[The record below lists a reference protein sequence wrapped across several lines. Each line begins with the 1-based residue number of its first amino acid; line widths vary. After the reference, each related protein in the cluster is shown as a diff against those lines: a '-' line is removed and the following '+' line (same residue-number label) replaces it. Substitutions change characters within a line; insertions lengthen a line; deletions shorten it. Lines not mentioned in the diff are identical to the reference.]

1 MARAVAHDPV
11 DLYIL
16 LMAGTVNELAA
27 SPLVQ
32 DDTNPWVA
40 WRGDHG
46 TEAENPQVAEE
57 WFRDALKLVE
67 PGLVEA
73 RVRLGRVLALRQ
85 QYGEAIDALQAVGD
99 TGTVPRL
106 RFYRDRAIGEVEEG
120 RRHLEAART
129 AYGRALALDT
139 SASVAGPTLAHL
151 QKAGGAVLDKLT
163 AGDQAA
169 LITFS
174 HAVVLR
180 SPLTPSFDRL
190 RLAIRNVMPRGDTAL
205 VDAVFAGLVFA
216 EADVGRKLLLVFTD
230 GYDTSSYVRRQDV
243 ADAARSTDVVVY
255 AVTAGVQGHRTAE
268 FLPDVANL
276 TGGGLVSVDSTSD
289 VERAFLAI
297 LDEFRHR
304 YLLSFTP
311 SGVAKTGWHKLEV
324 RVKGRRVAVKARTGY
339 QAGF

>member
-1 MARAVAHDPV
+1 MKSPARSALVAAVLVLTLPTGPHQARAQVFR
-11 DLYIL
+11 
-16 LMAGTVNELAA
+16 AG
-27 SPLVQ
+27 
-32 DDTNPWVA
+32 
-40 WRGDHG
+40 
-46 TEAENPQVAEE
+46 
-57 WFRDALKLVE
+57 
-67 PGLVEA
+67 VEA
-73 RVRLGRVLALRQ
+73 VRVDVLVSVDGRPLSGLTPADFEVFDDGVPQ
-85 QYGEAIDALQAVGD
+85 QVDFAS
-99 TGTVPRL
+99 
-106 RFYRDRAIGEVEEG
+106 
-120 RRHLEAART
+120 LEQMP
-129 AYGRALALDT
+129 LNVFFALDT

-151 QKAGGAVLDKLT
+151 QAASGAVLDKLT

-268 FLPDVANL
+268 FLSGTANL

-289 VERAFLAI
+289 VERAFLGI

-311 SGVAKTGWHKLEV
+311 SGVPKTGWHRLEV
-324 RVKGRRVAVKARTGY
+324 RVKNRAALVKARAGY

>member
-1 MARAVAHDPV
+1 VRSAARSVLVA
-11 DLYIL
+11 
-16 LMAGTVNELAA
+16 A
-27 SPLVQ
+27 
-32 DDTNPWVA
+32 
-40 WRGDHG
+40 
-46 TEAENPQVAEE
+46 
-57 WFRDALKLVE
+57 
-67 PGLVEA
+67 
-73 RVRLGRVLALRQ
+73 VLAL
-85 QYGEAIDALQAVGD
+85 ALS
-99 TGTVPRL
+99 TGP
-106 RFYRDRAIGEVEEG
+106 
-120 RRHLEAART
+120 HAAR
-129 AYGRALALDT
+129 AQVFRAGVEAVRVDVLVSVDGRPLSGLTPADFEVFDDGVPQQVDFASLEQMPLNVFFALDT

-169 LITFS
+169 LISFS

-255 AVTAGVQGHRTAE
+255 AVTAGVHGHRTAE
-268 FLPDVANL
+268 FLSDIANL

-289 VERAFLAI
+289 VERAFLGI

-324 RVKGRRVAVKARTGY
+324 RVKGRHVAVKARTGY